1 MKVWRGIPRETIPW
15 FPTID
20 EEVCLGCKLCL
31 EFCPN
36 EVLEFDQI
44 VEKARVVNPYNC
56 VVECKA
62 CAKLCPVNAISF
74 PNEEDF
80 TAFIREKLDEKRT

>member
-1 MKVWRGIPRETIPW
+1 MKEWRGIPREAIPW

-20 EEVCLGCKLCL
+20 EEACVGCKLCL

-36 EVLEFDQI
+36 AVLEFDQ
-44 VEKARVVNPYNC
+44 VKEKARVVTPYNC

-62 CAKLCPVNAISF
+62 CAKLCSVNAISF
-74 PNEEDF
+74 PNEEEF